1 MTFSDHSIRIPLW
14 PIMNARLAAYS
25 ERFVILSLV
34 VLMASVYLVPNYTDN
49 LFYYFFFIAFAFSF
63 RLQRAADTL
72 RNPMVMLIVALIA
85 YTSLSS
91 LWAHDSGRY
100 AFAVLKDGAYLLVAL
115 FVMVAAT
122 KQYGTHRVLDILM
135 STAMVC
141 AAVVVTASFLFA
153 PSVVAKAFTTGARLT
168 HWSFVGMAAN
178 PIHSGFFVGLATLFA
193 IHRFR
198 SSMVGWCSLSF
209 LLLAFGLGLFVL
221 LTKSR
226 GAIVFLAVSVVLL
239 LLLVRPK
246 SRLRDLG
253 LLAIATTAL
262 GAILILNPE
271 MLLSR
276 LGGGSIR
283 MDILSEYGKLYL
295 SSPVLG
301 VGWSE
306 DLGIVTQTGIA
317 FSKPHNSF
325 FHVLLVSGLVGF
337 SLFSALTIYPLWF
350 AASGRDE
357 STVVLGLWFLFG
369 CLYIAV
375 DGRFPV
381 RHPSAQWLYY
391 WIPLYLLIGAMIE
404 ARSRTK
410 LA

>member
-1 MTFSDHSIRIPLW
+1 
-14 PIMNARLAAYS
+14 MNARLAAYS
-25 ERFVILSLV
+25 ERFVIFSLV

-49 LFYYFFFIAFAFSF
+49 LFYYLFFFAFACSF
-63 RLQRAADTL
+63 RLVSVAELLSNR
-72 RNPMVMLIVALIA
+72 MVRLIVALIA
-85 YTSLSS
+85 YTALSTV
-91 LWAHDSGRY
+91 WAHDSGKY
-100 AFAVLKDGAYLLVAL
+100 AFEVLKDGAYLLVAL
-115 FVMVAAT
+115 FVVIAAT
-122 KQYGTHRVLDILM
+122 KQYGLHRVLNVLM

-153 PSVVAKAFTTGARLT
+153 PSVVAQAFSTGVRLT

-193 IHRFR
+193 VHRFR
-198 SSMVGWCSLSF
+198 SSLVEWRSLLF
-209 LLLAFGLGLFVL
+209 LLLALGLGLFVL

-239 LLLVRPK
+239 VFLVRPK
-246 SRLRDLG
+246 RRLRDVE
-253 LLAIATTAL
+253 LLTIAASVL
-262 GAILILNPE
+262 SAILILNPE

-337 SLFSALTIYPLWF
+337 SLFLALTIYPLGF
-350 AASGRDE
+350 AASRRDE
-357 STVVLGLWFLFG
+357 STIVLGLWFLFG

-391 WIPLYLLIGAMIE
+391 WIPLHLLIGAMIE
-404 ARSRTK
+404 ARDKTK